1 MGGVK
6 QMTSTIKKVLLI
18 EVVDD
23 SQELTDALSESLS
36 KENFKVSKQLNGKDG
51 LEWALQNHPD
61 IILLDISMPVMSGSE
76 MLEKLRQDDWGS
88 KVPVIVLSNISDT
101 ATIYNVIA
109 QSGETKILNDYIVKS
124 ETSLKQIVELV
135 KLKTQE

>member
-1 MGGVK
+1 MHYRKVCL
-6 QMTSTIKKVLLI
+6 KKFF
-18 EVVDD
+18 E
-23 SQELTDALSESLS
+23 
-36 KENFKVSKQLNGKDG
+36 VSKQLNGKDG